1 MGYNG
6 LCLFGFG
13 RWPAMGNYWKVRR
26 LAENIRLETR
36 RLAENIRLEIRKS
49 LENIWFEIRKIL
61 DIDGIIN
68 FGDGHNITT
77 FIHSLCYFC
86 RFLQKCPNLHWRR
99 RLLKYKILD
108 FWKLCSQIFFWVK
121 KLRLT
126 FLARFIWTVYCLTL
140 IYRIFRQNYFRW
152 YREVCY
158 KT

>member
-1 MGYNG
+1 M
-6 LCLFGFG
+6 
-13 RWPAMGNYWKVRR
+13 
-26 LAENIRLETR
+26 
-36 RLAENIRLEIRKS
+36 
-49 LENIWFEIRKIL
+49 ENIWFEIRKIL

-99 RLLKYKILD
+99 RLLKHKILD
-108 FWKLCSQIFFWVK
+108 FWKLCSQTFFWMK
-121 KLRLT
+121 KLWLT

-158 KT
+158 KTYTEIRNKTFRILIIYRLVYRAVILSQCLK